1 MADLIFPNAFVRQF
15 SGPLDKDQVFSTTAE
30 LTSYLTNPR
39 RYPGQIVYDVQAKTV
54 YVLNETASAWQ
65 PAFGSTFSSLTGLS
79 AYTPPAD
86 ATFTSSVSAPALSGT
101 FYGDGSRLTGIIA
114 SGGIAVDSSKL
125 PLTGGILTGDLTIFG
140 SITAL
145 SGATFVN
152 TVFTTTSALSVVNT
166 GAGPA
171 LYVYQGPGSGDVAS
185 FYDGDGIEVL
195 HIGNG
200 ITSGL
205 GGVIGIQTSAPNKTL
220 TVAGEV
226 SATRGIW
233 ASTFYGDGS
242 GLTGLSS
249 YTPPA
254 DATFTS
260 SVSAPALSGTFYGDG
275 SRLTGLS
282 SYTPPAD
289 ATFTS
294 SVSAP
299 ALSGTFYGDGS
310 RLTGL
315 SSYTPPANATFT
327 SSVSA
332 PALSGTFYGDGSR
345 LTGIASLSAA
355 VFASDLTVSLPGG
368 KTFGRYNSG
377 DIIPAAG
384 KTPAEVIQM
393 AIAAPITPTVSLTS
407 PTTIAFNQTN
417 ISNVLNFS
425 HVINSLGAT
434 VASASLE
441 WRRNNTGSW
450 TQLTT
455 STASTSSYT
464 HTLTDT
470 NFNIAPF
477 NYRYTVTDSAG
488 ATATATRDITPA
500 GYSAPTMSITV
511 AAQTLTSPESNSSR
525 EKGNIASTLSGS
537 ISRNSSNTTL
547 ASYVIQ
553 FRINNGSYTDIGAP
567 VVISGSSASFSG
579 ISHTPAG
586 ASAADSV
593 SYRISVTDNYTTS
606 AGSASTINFNYLI
619 FYGPSST
626 APTNSSTVRALGT
639 RSFTNTLSN
648 PFILNSGTTDTK
660 FSVAMPSTLAI
671 TLAQDLDAS
680 NATLT
685 NNYINNPFNVNDGGG
700 NAVSYNVYTLSIA
713 TPYSPSH
720 RHQITRA

>member
-242 GLTGLSS
+242 G
-249 YTPPA
+249 
-254 DATFTS
+254 
-260 SVSAPALSGTFYGDG
+260 
-275 SRLTGLS
+275 
-282 SYTPPAD
+282 
-289 ATFTS
+289 
-294 SVSAP
+294 
-299 ALSGTFYGDGS
+299 
-310 RLTGL
+310 LTGL